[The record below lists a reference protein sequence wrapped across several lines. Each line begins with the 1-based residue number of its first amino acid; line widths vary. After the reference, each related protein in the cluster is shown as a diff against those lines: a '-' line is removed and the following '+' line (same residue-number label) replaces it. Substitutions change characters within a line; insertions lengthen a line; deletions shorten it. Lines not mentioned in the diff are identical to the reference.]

1 MIKKFNSVIEFLD
14 RADQQVRRKDFE
26 NNKKDTR
33 WLCLL
38 AHRIYL
44 AAGNPIKQL
53 GSCWI

>member
-14 RADQQVRRKDFE
+14 RVDQQVRRKNFE

-33 WLCLL
+33 WLCF